1 MQQNLKLEDVF
12 LDFAQSKVWIYLMK
26 KKIFLKIFFVYFSV
40 KFVKQKIFVE

>member
-26 KKIFLKIFFVYFSV
+26 KKKFFKDLFCL
-40 KFVKQKIFVE
+40 F